1 MKSKL
6 LSIAV
11 LLFVSCAFFNPVYSQ
26 IKSDY
31 DKDADFSKIKTYEF
45 AGWVKDSD
53 EAINQID
60 KKRILSAIKSEFDA
74 RGLELVESGADAVV
88 TLFISID
95 QKTSKSSY
103 TTYNNNMGYGGRW
116 GYGYG
121 YGYGGMGTATT
132 TYSETDYNEGTLV
145 LDLYDT
151 ETKNLIWQG
160 VITTVVQSKPKK
172 REKSIKKKIGKLMK
186 KFPISKVK

>member
-6 LSIAV
+6 LSLGV
-11 LLFVSCAFFNPVYSQ
+11 LLLLCCAFVNPTYSQ

-31 DKDADFSKIKTYEF
+31 DKDADFSKIKTYKF
-45 AGWVKDSD
+45 AGWVEDSD

-60 KKRILSAIKSEFDA
+60 KKRVLSALKSQFDA
-74 RGLELVESGADAVV
+74 RGLELVEDNADAVV
-88 TLFISID
+88 TLFVSVD

-132 TYSETDYNEGTLV
+132 TYTETDYNEGTLV

-151 ETKNLIWQG
+151 ETKSLIWQG
-160 VITTVVQSKPKK
+160 VITTVVKSKPNK
-172 REKSIKKKIGKLMK
+172 REKDINKKIAKLMK
-186 KFPISKVK
+186 KFPILPES